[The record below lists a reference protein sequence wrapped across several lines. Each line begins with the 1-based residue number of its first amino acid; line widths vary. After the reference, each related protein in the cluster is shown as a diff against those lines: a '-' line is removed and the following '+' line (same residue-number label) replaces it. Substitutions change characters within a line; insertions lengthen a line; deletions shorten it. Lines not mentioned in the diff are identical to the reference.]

1 MAAVELRPGAGEVTA
16 GELRDGAARALARY
30 ELPAEIRIVD
40 ALPRTPSGKVD
51 LRGVGRLFAVPGDK
65 P

>member
-1 MAAVELRPGAGEVTA
+1 MLEHDPRVRGAAA
-16 GELRDGAARALARY
+16 GELRDGAARVLARY
-30 ELPAEIRIVD
+30 ELTVEIRIVD

-51 LRGVGRLFAVPGDK
+51 LMGVRRLFAVPGDK